1 MSNEA
6 VNQKI
11 DNVMTKEREKN
22 NNDLQNTTRNTKF
35 WATRTPVSPVY
46 YPNCFEGIIACKN
59 NNVA

>member
-11 DNVMTKEREKN
+11 DNAMTKEKKKN

-35 WATRTPVSPVY
+35 
-46 YPNCFEGIIACKN
+46 
-59 NNVA
+59 